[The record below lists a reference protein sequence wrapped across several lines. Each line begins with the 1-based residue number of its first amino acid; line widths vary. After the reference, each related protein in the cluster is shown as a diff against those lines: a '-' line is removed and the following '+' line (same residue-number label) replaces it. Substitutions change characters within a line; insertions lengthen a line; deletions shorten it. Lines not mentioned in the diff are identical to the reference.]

1 MYNPSVNA
9 CGVATSLYTREA
21 IKYIGRGGNLPPALH
36 THDVGGDAHIAPQA
50 PHNLSKEY
58 TTGKT
63 LYAPEYSK
71 VAKVLNLSPI
81 LVITPGI

>member
-1 MYNPSVNA
+1 MYNPFVNA
-9 CGVATSLYTREA
+9 CGVATFLYTREA
-21 IKYIGRGGNLPPALH
+21 EKLKF
-36 THDVGGDAHIAPQA
+36 VGCNAHIAPQA

-63 LYAPEYSK
+63 LYAPAYSK

-81 LVITPGI
+81 LVIAPGI

>member
-1 MYNPSVNA
+1 MKGRINHSQM
-9 CGVATSLYTREA
+9 
-21 IKYIGRGGNLPPALH
+21 IGS
-36 THDVGGDAHIAPQA
+36 DARIAPQA

>member
-1 MYNPSVNA
+1 M
-9 CGVATSLYTREA
+9 
-21 IKYIGRGGNLPPALH
+21 KGGINRSQMIRSDPAS
-36 THDVGGDAHIAPQA
+36 PRKR